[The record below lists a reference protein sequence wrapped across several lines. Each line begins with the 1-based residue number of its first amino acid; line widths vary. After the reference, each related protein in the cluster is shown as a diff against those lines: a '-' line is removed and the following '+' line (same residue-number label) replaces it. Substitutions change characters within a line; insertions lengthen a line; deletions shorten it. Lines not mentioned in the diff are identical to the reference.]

1 MPCAL
6 GTYQPN
12 GQQTSCIAC
21 PSDTTTNAAGA
32 TAKSDCTNPCS
43 SENDETSICP
53 PNGYCLFSKANN
65 THRCECKTGF
75 TPVPPDEKQFQCM
88 DKCDGFCKNDGACK
102 KQKTGEPYCQCTGSY
117 IGIQC
122 ESQSNFAYIVGGS
135 AGKIVESIN
144 QSIDSIQLN

>member
-1 MPCAL
+1 MRW
-6 GTYQPN
+6 QP
-12 GQQTSCIAC
+12 
-21 PSDTTTNAAGA
+21 
-32 TAKSDCTNPCS
+32 S
-43 SENDETSICP
+43 SVCRLK
-53 PNGYCLFSKANN
+53 YY
-65 THRCECKTGF
+65 
-75 TPVPPDEKQFQCM
+75 
-88 DKCDGFCKNDGACK
+88 DGACK